1 MGTKGSDQ
9 TGDPELITCPS
20 PCSGASLPPQAWS
33 TGEGPPAVSEPSLA
47 PLGLRGTHHRRKQEE
62 GEAGA

>member
-1 MGTKGSDQ
+1 MSKPLLRSVPVP
-9 TGDPELITCPS
+9 TGLEHWGGL
-20 PCSGASLPPQAWS
+20 
-33 TGEGPPAVSEPSLA
+33 PAVSEPSLA